1 MANKTM
7 MMMIQSQIDT
17 VILSLGACRLYG
29 ESTRICNLR
38 SLRRELRIE
47 TPILSLER
55 GV

>member
-17 VILSLGACRLYG
+17 VVLSLGACRLYG
-29 ESTRICNLR
+29 DSTRTCNLR
-38 SLRRELRIE
+38 SLRRELPIE
-47 TPILSLER
+47 SQSLSLER

>member
-38 SLRRELRIE
+38 SLCSSYQSTRQA
-47 TPILSLER
+47 LSLER